1 MNGYR
6 KCYAK
11 WTKPDKDKYCVISSI
26 HVIQD
31 TKQMKKHNRILSKV
45 KKKRETENK
54 YMLGPY

>member
-45 KKKRETENK
+45 KKKKETENK
-54 YMLGPY
+54 